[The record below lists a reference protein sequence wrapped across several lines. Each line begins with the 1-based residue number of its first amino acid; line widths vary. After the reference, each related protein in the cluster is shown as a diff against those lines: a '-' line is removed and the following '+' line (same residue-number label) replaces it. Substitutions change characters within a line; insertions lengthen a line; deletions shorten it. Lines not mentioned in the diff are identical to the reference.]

1 MRLLYYRSSV
11 PNFGDDLNGVLWPS
25 LEPELFATA
34 GDESFVG
41 FGTIVGMPFCD
52 APQRLNVFSSGVGN
66 DPVDGWKHHAVR
78 YWCVRGPLS
87 ALALGL
93 RPEAAIADGAIL
105 TPLAAGFPPRATG
118 GVGTLVI
125 PHWTSV
131 STPGWPEA
139 TAMCGLELLDP
150 RASPQ
155 CVVSRIASARLVLTE
170 SLHGAI
176 LAEAYGIPW
185 LAFSASGN
193 LNVAKWLDWSL
204 SLGRDL
210 EIAIAPAPDIRL
222 AAQYGRP
229 RGASLARL
237 RFGPDDIR
245 AQIEARRGIT
255 ARRPRRLRQAAR
267 DIAARSATFGRLLGY
282 TPARTAEALATLA
295 RLEPVPPSRGVVERL
310 QQRLV
315 ERLRDLRAEMF

>member
-11 PNFGDDLNGVLWPS
+11 PNFGDDLNGVLWPT
-25 LEPELFATA
+25 LEPELFAAA

-93 RPEAAIADGAIL
+93 GPEVAIADGAIL

-125 PHWTSV
+125 PHWTSL
-131 STPGWPEA
+131 SAPGWPEA

-237 RFGPDDIR
+237 RFGPDDMR
-245 AQIEARRGIT
+245 AQIEARRGVT
-255 ARRPRRLRQAAR
+255 ARRPRKLRQAAR
-267 DIAARSATFGRLLGY
+267 DIAARSATVGRLLGY

-295 RLEPVPPSRGVVERL
+295 TLEPVPPSRGVVERL

-315 ERLRDLRAEMF
+315 ERLRDLRTEML